1 MKVFAVII
9 IAVLAG
15 CEYHNITYEK
25 PAIETYIPL
34 TDNYLPLAVGNYW
47 DFETPNA
54 SRSQSTTQT
63 HREVTSITTINNHQ
77 YYLLVSTL
85 TINNYTYKDSSYYR
99 IDNNGFVYIYRKS
112 SPDYEDNRF
121 RPMEMIVILGRIQLK
136 EVIPLKQHS
145 LLNQ

>member
-1 MKVFAVII
+1 MIKMFAVII

-25 PAIETYIPL
+25 PATETYIPL

-47 DFETPNA
+47 DFETPNL
-54 SRSQSTTQT
+54 SPSQSSTQT
-63 HREVTSITTINNHQ
+63 HREVTSIATINNHQ

-99 IDNNGFVYIYRKS
+99 IDNNGFVIS
-112 SPDYEDNRF
+112 MTSPVLTMKTTDSDS
-121 RPMEMIVILGRIQLK
+121 MEMIVILGHIQLK
-136 EVIPLKQHS
+136 EVITLK
-145 LLNQ
+145 